1 MMGVPKVM
9 IFFAVLISSVLYWA
23 TSNVC
28 KYNFALEKK
37 TRQLNIITEN
47 IDPTLGNA
55 KYYVYRELNCNDVYL
70 EWDYERV
77 IENLSSIIIL
87 PNLKYNNILTE
98 SNKSEAKNKVELTY
112 DKFPK
117 EFVIPLFESPCI
129 LQDPIK

>member
-1 MMGVPKVM
+1 MSVPKIM

-77 IENLSSIIIL
+77 IDNLRTITVLIYQELNTDIKGD
-87 PNLKYNNILTE
+87 PN
-98 SNKSEAKNKVELTY
+98 
-112 DKFPK
+112 
-117 EFVIPLFESPCI
+117 
-129 LQDPIK
+129 